1 MLHCSTRVCEVWE
14 LHPLLQCTF
23 ARDGP
28 SNLPE
33 EARLIMMKFA
43 AAVAGMAALA
53 LVASAQSQSP
63 AAKPKFEVA
72 AIRLSKDCDGGGGAT
87 KSVSPLGR
95 SDTSSPGRLSVN
107 CATVMGLIQQAY
119 VRYANGRLNQVDG
132 SAPISGGPSWINSE
146 RYDINAKAE
155 GSASLEMMSGPMLQ
169 ALLEDRFK
177 LKMRRETRE
186 IPVYDLTVTK
196 GGPKLKSFE
205 EGSCTPATTFPP
217 PPPAPG
223 EPPACNAMEVL
234 LKPPALGGGGI
245 VNVQSRTLDD
255 FSKTLGRIMGRVVVN
270 KTGIPG
276 KFYFYM
282 EFTPDE
288 TTPGIGIRS
297 APSDEPPGGRSIF
310 TAIQEDLGLKLESAK
325 GPGEFLILDSVER
338 PSEN

>member
-146 RYDINAKAE
+146 RYDVNAKGE
-155 GSASLEMMSGPMLQ
+155 GNADPEMMLGPMMQ

-186 IPVYDLTVTK
+186 VSVYDLTVAK
-196 GGPKLKSFE
+196 NGPKLKPSK
-205 EGSCTPATTFPP
+205 EGICDVTKLPGPP
-217 PPPAPG
+217 SPG
-223 EPPACNAMEVL
+223 QVPGCNFMLMAQG
-234 LKPPALGGGGI
+234 P
-245 VNVQSRTLDD
+245 N
-255 FSKTLGRIMGRVVVN
+255 MGVVD
-270 KTGIPG
+270 
-276 KFYFYM
+276 M
-282 EFTPDE
+282 QA
-288 TTPGIGIRS
+288 R
-297 APSDEPPGGRSIF
+297 
-310 TAIQEDLGLKLESAK
+310 
-325 GPGEFLILDSVER
+325 
-338 PSEN
+338 